1 MSKRS
6 QTPAS
11 LRPLRSS
18 LSSCVKILTTRE
30 EKKQPE
36 NDDGGDVGYSQL
48 EFSGRRCQKE
58 GLDSRFTKAFTG
70 LA

>member
-18 LSSCVKILTTRE
+18 LSSCLEILTTRE
-30 EKKQPE
+30 EKKLPKY
-36 NDDGGDVGYSQL
+36 DDEGNVGYSQP
-48 EFSGRRCQKE
+48 EFSGRRSQKE
-58 GLDSRFTKAFTG
+58 GPDSRFTKALAG